1 MTYFLIA
8 LVIIFL
14 AAIILIAKYADG
26 EDMYAE
32 DDEPE
37 RDGD

>member
-14 AAIILIAKYADG
+14 AAIILIAKVADG
-26 EDMYAE
+26 EDMY
-32 DDEPE
+32 D
-37 RDGD
+37 DGD